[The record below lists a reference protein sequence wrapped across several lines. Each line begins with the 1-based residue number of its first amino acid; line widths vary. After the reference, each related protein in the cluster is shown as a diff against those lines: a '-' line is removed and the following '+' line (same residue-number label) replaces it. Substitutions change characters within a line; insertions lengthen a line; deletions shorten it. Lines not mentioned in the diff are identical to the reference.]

1 VDDENYAMVKSAFNY
16 RLSPSAS
23 FRDLGEEGIILMAN
37 TGQLYSTN
45 QTGSVFIQNL
55 QNGSKWD
62 HAIETIILQ
71 YDGER
76 HTVESDLKDL
86 ITYLVS
92 EAVLVPADD

>member
-1 VDDENYAMVKSAFNY
+1 MFDEDYPMVESALNYK
-16 RLSPSAS
+16 LSPSAS

-55 QNGSKWD
+55 QNGNKWD
-62 HAIETIILQ
+62 QAIENIIAE
-71 YDGER
+71 YDVER
-76 HTVESDLKDL
+76 HTLESDLKDL

-92 EAVLVPADD
+92 EAVLVPAND

>member
-1 VDDENYAMVKSAFNY
+1 MSKSIAHY

-23 FRDLGEEGIILMAN
+23 FRDLGEEGIILMADS
-37 TGQLYSTN
+37 GQLYSTN

-55 QNGSKWD
+55 QNGDAWKQ
-62 HAIETIILQ
+62 AIEIIISE
-71 YDGER
+71 YDVER
-76 HTVESDLKDL
+76 HIVESDLKDL